1 MLSKDFLLYL
11 ILYPLLLCFLK
22 MCILFIF
29 GFIATLSSVQSFS
42 RPWTAAYQA
51 SLSVTNSQSLL
62 TSIESVLAPLGLSLA
77 EASRGYTVVAVCR
90 LLTVVAPLVADRG
103 L

>member
-1 MLSKDFLLYL
+1 MFFKDVF
-11 ILYPLLLCFLK
+11 
-22 MCILFIF
+22 ILFIF